1 MKLTHY
7 IAAALLLSVTGT
19 AKAQSADTPAVVNYT
34 EQVTEVVLVD
44 DFDHAK
50 DTARPLRFA
59 WGAEINGGLEM
70 SGHDMSTIGIGAN
83 FGLEYKWLRFLGVGA
98 EADIMVDNSSRVFPL
113 SVIFRTDF
121 SQRRRLCFLDLR
133 GGVALTY
140 FKNEKQSTQGY
151 GSASVGFT
159 LASGRT
165 FASYLSVGYSYIGR
179 DRCMQRG
186 TEHDCRGMSYATMRI
201 GISF

>member
-1 MKLTHY
+1 MFLSG
-7 IAAALLLSVTGT
+7 ICFLLVEGSSVPGDGGAGQGVGFAADAAAVGH
-19 AKAQSADTPAVVNYT
+19 
-34 EQVTEVVLVD
+34 
-44 DFDHAK
+44 HA
-50 DTARPLRFA
+50 F
-59 WGAEINGGLEM
+59 
-70 SGHDMSTIGIGAN
+70 
-83 FGLEYKWLRFLGVGA
+83 
-98 EADIMVDNSSRVFPL
+98 
-113 SVIFRTDF
+113 
-121 SQRRRLCFLDLR
+121 LR

>member
-1 MKLTHY
+1 MLI
-7 IAAALLLSVTGT
+7 IAGT
-19 AKAQSADTPAVVNYT
+19 TKAQQTADTATVTDFT
-34 EQVTEVVLVD
+34 EQVTEVVLTD
-44 DFDHAK
+44 KADNGK
-50 DTARPLRFA
+50 DQARPLRFA
-59 WGAEINGGLEM
+59 WGAELNGGVEM
-70 SGHDMSTIGIGAN
+70 SEHDMSTIGIGAN

-186 TEHDCRGMSYATMRI
+186 TEHDCRGMSYATIRL

>member
-1 MKLTHY
+1 MTLKHY
-7 IAAALLLSVTGT
+7 IAAALLFAAGA
-19 AKAQSADTPAVVNYT
+19 AKAQQPADTAAVTDFT
-34 EQVTEVVLVD
+34 EEVTEVILTD
-44 DFDHAK
+44 KAGDGK
-50 DTARPLRFA
+50 EMARPLRFA
-59 WGAEINGGLEM
+59 WGAELNGGVEM

-98 EADIMVDNSSRVFPL
+98 EANIMVDNSSRVFPL
-113 SVIFRTDF
+113 AVIFRTDF

-133 GGVALTY
+133 GGIALTY
-140 FKNEKQSTQGY
+140 FKNEKESTQGY

-165 FASYLSVGYSYIGR
+165 FASFLSVGYSYIGR

-186 TEHDCRGMSYATMRI
+186 TEHDCRGMSYATIRL

>member
-1 MKLTHY
+1 
-7 IAAALLLSVTGT
+7 
-19 AKAQSADTPAVVNYT
+19 
-34 EQVTEVVLVD
+34 
-44 DFDHAK
+44 
-50 DTARPLRFA
+50 
-59 WGAEINGGLEM
+59 M

-113 SVIFRTDF
+113 AVIFRTDF

-133 GGVALTY
+133 GGIALTY
-140 FKNEKQSTQGY
+140 LKNEKESTHGY

-165 FASYLSVGYSYIGR
+165 FASFLSVGYSYIGR
-179 DRCMQRG
+179 DRCWQRG
-186 TEHDCRGMSYATMRI
+186 TEHECRGMSYATIRL